1 MKKQIRMIAVAAVA
15 VAAFACSE
23 DSSGNDTGR
32 FIAVSPTITRAAELD
47 FEAGDRIGLTV
58 VKNGAEA
65 PYAANAEMTYD
76 GRLFIG
82 RELLWY
88 YEIND
93 EATLRAYYPYA
104 AEAEP
109 STFAVR
115 SDQRGDGYTLSDFMT
130 SVRTGVRPSS
140 DAVDMVFAHRLSK
153 LNIAV
158 ANDSVAEVVEIVVSG
173 AVLSADV
180 DIASQ
185 SVVAGDGAVGD
196 ITAHE
201 VSAGAAYCAVIV
213 PQTAALTVTALLSD
227 GSQRRCTMRP
237 AEFAGGRQYTA

>member
-1 MKKQIRMIAVAAVA
+1 MKKQIELFAATAVA

-23 DSSGNDTGR
+23 GPSANIAGR
-32 FIAVSPTITRAAELD
+32 RITVSPTITRAAELD
-47 FEAGDRIGLTV
+47 FETGDRIGLTV

-76 GRLFIG
+76 GRLFVG
-82 RELLWY
+82 RELIWY

-93 EATLRAYYPYA
+93 EASVRAYYPYA
-104 AEAEP
+104 ADAEP

-130 SVRTGVRPSS
+130 SVRTGVKPSTA
-140 DAVDMVFAHRLSK
+140 AVDMVFAHRLSK

-185 SVVAGDGAVGD
+185 SVVAGDDAVVGD

-213 PQTAALTVTALLSD
+213 PQTAALNVTANPVS
-227 GSQRRCTMRP
+227 
-237 AEFAGGRQYTA
+237 YTHMKLTTT